1 MGEGEVKSFGGT
13 PGCVYARERA
23 YRVSAYITP
32 PLYIRAFFPFFS
44 HSILEHFMMIE
55 NTLQSYNKAIEKAL
69 LVVRKNK
76 TSFIGMA
83 IFCLVLQQVYAS
95 FTVPPKHLRQYPK
108 VSFLSMIRSFYIKES
123 VANRTKR
130 LVTPLTN
137 AGHSFYVVS
146 SFYICIY
153 ISP

>member
-1 MGEGEVKSFGGT
+1 
-13 PGCVYARERA
+13 
-23 YRVSAYITP
+23 
-32 PLYIRAFFPFFS
+32 
-44 HSILEHFMMIE
+44 MMIE

-95 FTVPPKHLRQYPK
+95 FTVQPKHLRQYPK

-123 VANRTKR
+123 VVNRTKR
-130 LVTPLTN
+130 LITPLTN

-146 SFYICIY
+146 SFCIY
-153 ISP
+153 ISLSQI